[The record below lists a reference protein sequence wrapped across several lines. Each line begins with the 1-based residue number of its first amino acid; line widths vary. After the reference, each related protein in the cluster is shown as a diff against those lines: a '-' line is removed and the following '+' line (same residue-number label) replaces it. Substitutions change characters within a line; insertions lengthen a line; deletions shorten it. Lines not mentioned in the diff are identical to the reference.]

1 MLKKQ
6 LTIAFTISLAAFLG
20 TTSAVQLRQLAAPE
34 LAAPLEAVPLLE
46 ATPLVEALPT
56 QEVSALAA
64 PAIIEPVL

>member
-34 LAAPLEAVPLLE
+34 LAAPLEAVPL
-46 ATPLVEALPT
+46 VDALPT
-56 QEVSALAA
+56 KEVSALAA